1 MEEVSVQSTV
11 PLNYIRRSCSEQW
24 QPRELTW
31 PVSHLHWGFRW
42 EFPVQVTQRLRW
54 PLHDTKYSSYL
65 SSDAFPLPQSPALA
79 LRESPSSSGESE
91 RSAGRAALLL
101 SRILYAF
108 TIFDH

>member
-1 MEEVSVQSTV
+1 MEEVSVQSMV
-11 PLNYIRRSCSEQW
+11 PLNYIRRSCSEQR